1 MTEGARAPRAR
12 TNNPERTRRD
22 ILEVALREF
31 ATNGLSGA
39 RIDELAAQTRTSKR
53 MIYYYFGSKEGLYLA
68 VLEEAYRRI
77 RADEGTLDLQ
87 HLPPLDALAALVRFT
102 FDYENANAD
111 FIRVVM
117 VENIHHGRHIKQ
129 SETIRQLNSTA
140 INVLRDICDRGV
152 QAGVVRAEVDPV
164 DLHMSISA
172 LCFFNVSNRH
182 TFGTIFGRDMAAPD
196 ELARRREVVVETIVR
211 WAAPAD
217 RSDHHR

>member
-1 MTEGARAPRAR
+1 MTEGARASRAR

-22 ILEVALREF
+22 ILDVALREF

-87 HLPPLDALAALVRFT
+87 HLPPLEALAALVRFT
-102 FDYENANAD
+102 FNYENANAD

-152 QAGVVRAEVDPV
+152 RAGVVRAEVDPV

-211 WAAPAD
+211 WAAPAG
-217 RSDHHR
+217 RSDRHP

>member
-1 MTEGARAPRAR
+1 MTERAGAPRAR
-12 TNNPERTRRD
+12 TNNPERTKRD
-22 ILEVALREF
+22 ILDVALREF

-77 RADEGTLDLQ
+77 REDERTLDLQ

-102 FDYENANAD
+102 FDYENTNAD

-117 VENIHHGRHIKQ
+117 VENIHHGRYIAG
-129 SETIRQLNSTA
+129 SDTIRQLNSTA
-140 INVLRDICDRGV
+140 INVLRDICERGRL
-152 QAGVVRAEVDPV
+152 AGTMRADIDPV

-182 TFGTIFGRDMAAPD
+182 TFGTIFGRDMAASD
-196 ELARRREVVVETIVR
+196 ELARRREIVTETILR
-211 WAAPAD
+211 WVAPEGWRSD
-217 RSDHHR
+217 RS

>member
-1 MTEGARAPRAR
+1 MTEGARASRAR

-22 ILEVALREF
+22 ILDVALREF

-87 HLPPLDALAALVRFT
+87 DLPPLEALAALVRFT

-211 WAAPAD
+211 WAAPAA
-217 RSDHHR
+217 RSDRHP